1 MTTITPPKNMRTFTT
16 IWFGQLISLLGS
28 GLTGFALGVWI
39 YQQTGKATP
48 FALTVLFANLPPVL
62 LGPIVGSIADRYDR
76 KKIMLL
82 ADTGNALVT
91 LVAYFLLLTDSL
103 QIWNI
108 FVIVLI
114 GSIFGAFQEPAFA
127 ASVVMIVPKKDL
139 QRANGMAQ
147 MSNALG
153 NLVSPLL
160 SGFLFVLVGLKGIIL
175 IDFIT
180 YFAALFTLIISKIP
194 MPLISEE
201 LKKSAGWKEA
211 MAGWHYI
218 RMHGGFLGLVIF
230 FAVINFMLNF
240 AAVLTSP
247 MVLAT
252 FTPEILGTIMTVS
265 GLGMLLG
272 SVLLSTWGGPK
283 KNKINFIIGLAV
295 FTTLG
300 LGLAGLRANP
310 FLIGAGFF
318 IMMFFVP
325 LISGTSQSI
334 FQAKV
339 PLDIQGRV
347 YAMRSMISRS
357 MMPLAF
363 LTAGP
368 LADYIFEPLMTEG
381 GALAN
386 SLIARIIGV
395 GPGRGIG
402 LLFLICAFGG
412 MITIAS
418 AWGNKKVRRIE
429 FDIPDVIAEAG
440 D

>member
-1 MTTITPPKNMRTFTT
+1 MTTMTPPKNMRTFTT

-48 FALTVLFANLPPVL
+48 FALTVLFANLPPVM

-91 LVAYFLLLTDSL
+91 LAAFLLLLTDSL

-127 ASVVMIVPKKDL
+127 ASVVMIVPKKEL

-211 MAGWHYI
+211 MVGWHYI
-218 RMHGGFLGLVIF
+218 RMHGGMLGLVIF

-265 GLGMLLG
+265 GFGMLLG

-310 FLIGAGFF
+310 FIIGAGFF
-318 IMMFFVP
+318 ILMFFVP

-347 YAMRSMISRS
+347 FAMRSMISRS

-363 LTAGP
+363 LSAGP
-368 LADYIFEPLMTEG
+368 LTDYIFEPLMAEG

-412 MITIAS
+412 MVTIAS

-429 FDIPDVIAEAG
+429 FDIPDVIAEAA